1 MGTCGVEAKPS
12 KKNKIN
18 LNDNSEE
25 IQKGNKKHLK
35 SNKNNNK
42 IDKDKNMN
50 KQNIDEKLIEK
61 PIEKNEKK
69 YNINPQT
76 EKNIFSFDETTKPEK
91 TILHEINVNNT
102 KENDIDNHPKNNE
115 QKDIA
120 SITKISE
127 TKNEIII
134 RKYKDI
140 LTLEGHTE
148 KVASL
153 TQLKSGKLVSG
164 SYDNTLRIWDIN
176 DPAKYGPENTI
187 KEQGYV
193 LFILEF
199 EKNKILVGNSNN
211 QINLWNLN
219 NDPINLEYTFEAHE
233 LWINCLVIIDEK
245 TFASASND
253 VKIIIWDYY
262 NRKIISVLEGHFD
275 CILTLIKLKN
285 GKLCSGSADQTINI
299 WDIKSNSCIQ
309 TLKGHKRWIK
319 CLLELNNDMIISG
332 SDDKTIKIWNYNTQ
346 ENKYELFKTLS
357 GHNHSVRTFCQIDD
371 NHFASGSFDC
381 SIKIWDINSWNCVE
395 TWIGHDS
402 IIIWMIIINY
412 DGKKIIASCSDDKTI
427 KLWDKCVVD
436 ENKNNVNVEEGDN

>member
-91 TILHEINVNNT
+91 TILHEINENNT

-164 SYDNTLRIWDIN
+164 SYDNTIRIWDIN

-211 QINLWNLN
+211 QI
-219 NDPINLEYTFEAHE
+219 
-233 LWINCLVIIDEK
+233 K
-245 TFASASND
+245 
-253 VKIIIWDYY
+253 
-262 NRKIISVLEGHFD
+262 
-275 CILTLIKLKN
+275 
-285 GKLCSGSADQTINI
+285 
-299 WDIKSNSCIQ
+299 
-309 TLKGHKRWIK
+309 
-319 CLLELNNDMIISG
+319 
-332 SDDKTIKIWNYNTQ
+332 
-346 ENKYELFKTLS
+346 
-357 GHNHSVRTFCQIDD
+357 
-371 NHFASGSFDC
+371 
-381 SIKIWDINSWNCVE
+381 
-395 TWIGHDS
+395 
-402 IIIWMIIINY
+402 
-412 DGKKIIASCSDDKTI
+412 
-427 KLWDKCVVD
+427 
-436 ENKNNVNVEEGDN
+436 